1 MQPIWRSCRLWE
13 LFVRRAGV
21 SATVMLVALAAVITA
36 GDASAAGAAEPRLP
50 SPIVELEPQRARLL
64 AEIQCQPTVGK
75 WLQLAEVQEEL
86 GRRYAW
92 GVEEELG
99 AARETA
105 ESAETA
111 KSRPLGR
118 SATSP
123 LTPQPSNPSGG
134 NPQPPDWSALERR
147 TLEVLRCYDGYIEAL
162 EKAGELA
169 RRRIQEEGD
178 LRPDLVEKYR
188 RLLTELGPVLAQARA
203 NRPVVEAGRKVRLRV
218 IGACRRFYA
227 QPNPANARDCLQA
240 FVLGLDRPE
249 GLSPPMLGWLVRP
262 PAHHKS
268 SPRVAGRP
276 ADAGRPIAA
285 TPAGP
290 DVSSR
295 AAAATQP
302 GPTPPGRLTDTGWR
316 SCTQCG
322 QPCFAGW
329 GSPRNVCDKCDGTK
343 SGGAGHRKIFDFG
356 PD

>member
-1 MQPIWRSCRLWE
+1 MQPIWRSCRLWK
-13 LFVRRAGV
+13 LFVGRAGV

-218 IGACRRFYA
+218 IGADRRRNPGRARCFFPSRRCNSA
-227 QPNPANARDCLQA
+227 GPNPARSRHRHRLAPLQQ
-240 FVLGLDRPE
+240 
-249 GLSPPMLGWLVRP
+249 VRP
-262 PAHHKS
+262 TLLRRLGKRPY
-268 SPRVAGRP
+268 RLRQVFRGR
-276 ADAGRPIAA
+276 
-285 TPAGP
+285 GP
-290 DVSSR
+290 S
-295 AAAATQP
+295 QH
-302 GPTPPGRLTDTGWR
+302 L
-316 SCTQCG
+316 
-322 QPCFAGW
+322 
-329 GSPRNVCDKCDGTK
+329 
-343 SGGAGHRKIFDFG
+343 
-356 PD
+356 